1 MEYPKEKIQVDKEYF
16 CMTFS
21 ASEDGHI
28 ELGGQTMW
36 VDWAD
41 EEHKVEL
48 REFSLVNADS
58 MADFWIEFE
67 MPFCVVNDVNDF
79 AKWYV
84 TGGHAL
90 VEENIAARIMPFSL
104 KPSPCVNLGN
114 RGFTGISILPKTIFK
129 KAPTPKKRMDVIKR
143 DKFKCKVCGRRPD
156 NYVDIELHVHHIRPF
171 GDRGF
176 THEDN
181 LITLCDTC
189 HKGLDPHYEWT
200 LYDLLNDDIDKD
212 VKVRERQKYLQ
223 EVKRYRAARKQRDE
237 T

>member
-36 VDWAD
+36 VGWAD

-90 VEENIAARIMPFSL
+90 VEENIAARIMPSSL

-156 NYVDIELHVHHIRPF
+156 NYVDIELHVHHIMSFWRS
-171 GDRGF
+171 R
-176 THEDN
+176 
-181 LITLCDTC
+181 
-189 HKGLDPHYEWT
+189 
-200 LYDLLNDDIDKD
+200 LY
-212 VKVRERQKYLQ
+212 
-223 EVKRYRAARKQRDE
+223 A
-237 T
+237 